1 MNKNNF
7 FEHKGNLIAHG
18 TSYFL
23 KNKFGRGYYLTFA
36 KKTPTFE
43 TNESPVPM
51 DIDYDQPSLRSNI
64 SIDSGRNSLS
74 EELNVIKQEI
84 IELDNPKCSVD
95 EEGDDEETLESFEKS
110 QKKNEENALKTLV
123 TTQDMRIHEFV
134 KKEIENSILIENIG
148 TEMTY
153 SISNKIEYTKNYE
166 NFFQK
171 IENKMDYL
179 GRSNFF

>member
-1 MNKNNF
+1 
-7 FEHKGNLIAHG
+7 
-18 TSYFL
+18 
-23 KNKFGRGYYLTFA
+23 LTFA

-51 DIDYDQPSLRSNI
+51 EIDQPSLRSNGS

-84 IELDNPKCSVD
+84 IELDNPKCSVG
-95 EEGDDEETLESFEKS
+95 EEDGDEETLESFEKS

-123 TTQDMRIHEFV
+123 TSQDMRIHEFV
-134 KKEIENSILIENIG
+134 KNEIENSILIENIG

-166 NFFQK
+166 NFFQR
-171 IENKMDYL
+171 IENKMDSL
-179 GRSNFF
+179 G